1 MLLYKS
7 FIPIVLI
14 GLIVPAIAQI
24 PVKIMPLGD
33 SITEW
38 GCWRAYLWNKLQQ
51 GGIRNIDFVGSVTST
66 TICNVSDWDRNNE
79 GHAGY
84 LAINIANNNDL
95 VGWLSSAKPDI
106 VLMHLGTNDIA
117 NNKQTLEIIAAFS
130 TLVDQMRASKPTMTI
145 LVAKIIPLSF
155 NNQSLMDLNDAIS
168 AWALSK
174 TTTASPIVVVD
185 QYAGFSTSDLR
196 DGVHPNDSGDQKIA
210 NVWYPALVNAI
221 NASQSPARVALEFTA

>member
-1 MLLYKS
+1 MLPYKS
-7 FIPIVLI
+7 FTPIVLI
-14 GLIVPAIAQI
+14 GLIVPAIAQT

-38 GCWRAYLWNKLQQ
+38 GCWRAYLWDKLQQ
-51 GGIRNIDFVGSVTST
+51 GGIKDIDFVGSVNST
-66 TICNVSDWDRNNE
+66 TICSISDWDRNNE

-84 LAINIANNNDL
+84 LATDIANNNDL
-95 VGWLSSAKPDI
+95 VGWLSSAAPDI

-117 NNKQTLEIIAAFS
+117 NNKPTLEIITAFS

-155 NNQSLMDLNDAIS
+155 NNQSLVDLNNAIS
-168 AWALSK
+168 PWALSK
-174 TTTASPIVVVD
+174 TATASPIDVVD
-185 QYAGFSTSDLR
+185 QYTGFSISDLR

-210 NVWYPALVNAI
+210 NAWYLPLVNAI
-221 NASQSPARVALEFTA
+221 NAIQAPARVALEFTA